1 MIWKENYQ
9 WIKIIG
15 LGIGLAIFIYQTYLL
30 KEIVNL
36 LQYAI

>member
-1 MIWKENYQ
+1 MIKWSEQHQ

-30 KEIVNL
+30 NEIVNL
-36 LQYAI
+36 LK